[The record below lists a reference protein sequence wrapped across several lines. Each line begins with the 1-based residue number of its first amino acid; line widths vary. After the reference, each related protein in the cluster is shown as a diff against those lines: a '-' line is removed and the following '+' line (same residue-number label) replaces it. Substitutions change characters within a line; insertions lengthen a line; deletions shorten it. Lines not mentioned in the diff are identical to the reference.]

1 MKTSIASAA
10 ALICV
15 LTACGGGGDT
25 AADKTSSPTSAA
37 TSEADSST
45 ETTTA
50 DAAADAAA
58 EPDYSTLLMAAEDL
72 DAPVPFIA
80 DAPQPNGD
88 GVPGVT
94 QTFRVEG
101 NGAVIVDTLIVCED
115 AAQAEA
121 VLTETVKTLGQSVV
135 GEPQPWPLAPN
146 GTIVTGTTLD
156 GSSAITAVLFTEDN
170 VLTTLEFNS
179 QPGDLEPAPPTSSIP
194 PANCR
199 SMPSGRGCPNCRGE
213 DTRYGRKV
221 HSQAPPARTISPR
234 VTTSRAGPTSMTKVN
249 AWSG

>member
-45 ETTTA
+45 ETATA
-50 DAAADAAA
+50 DATADAAA

-72 DAPVPFIA
+72 DAPVPFTA

-121 VLTETVKTLGQSVV
+121 VLAETVKTLGQSVV

-179 QPGDLEPAPPTSSIP
+179 QPGDLEPAPTDFVDSTGQLQIDAIREGLPELQ
-194 PANCR
+194 
-199 SMPSGRGCPNCRGE
+199 G
-213 DTRYGRKV
+213 
-221 HSQAPPARTISPR
+221 
-234 VTTSRAGPTSMTKVN
+234 
-249 AWSG
+249 

>member
-25 AADKTSSPTSAA
+25 AAEETSSSTSTA
-37 TSEADSST
+37 TSEAAADT
-45 ETTTA
+45 ATTTA
-50 DAAADAAA
+50 EAAADESTA
-58 EPDYSTLLMAAEDL
+58 EPDYTTLLMAPEDL
-72 DAPVPFIA
+72 DAPVPFMA
-80 DAPQPNGD
+80 DPAQPNGD

-121 VLTETVKTLGQSVV
+121 VLAETVKTLGQSVV

-156 GSSAITAVLFTEDN
+156 GSAAITAVLFTEEN

-179 QPGDLEPAPPTSSIP
+179 QPGDLEPAPADFVDSTGQLQIDAIREGLPELQ
-194 PANCR
+194 
-199 SMPSGRGCPNCRGE
+199 G
-213 DTRYGRKV
+213 
-221 HSQAPPARTISPR
+221 
-234 VTTSRAGPTSMTKVN
+234 
-249 AWSG
+249 